1 MITFVPFETAL
12 QMLAVAYVVSAVV
25 LLAASYIGW
34 AVIETMEETR
44 KL

>member
-1 MITFVPFETAL
+1 MTTYVPFENAL

-34 AVIETMEETR
+34 VAIETLEETR
-44 KL
+44 KF